1 MSVASCDDLRFHAPL
16 MKKRFRLL
24 SVFPVLALPLVVATP
39 ASAQDSGA
47 LIEALVRKGI
57 LTNQEAEDIRADLVR
72 EAAAVVPAP
81 TFAGGKSTDRLSV
94 GMRLQAQFANLNTF
108 VEHQAANPPPTNHF
122 LLRRAYL
129 TLKAGLGANWSST
142 FTYDF
147 AGSSYDD
154 AILTFKP
161 NTDLTFDF
169 GLRKVN
175 VAYEERASSGNIK
188 AIERSS
194 VTRYFVEANNG
205 RRLGAASYRVGLHL
219 DGKKDALTSNGIGLV
234 YYAAV
239 TNPERA
245 DNFTLAS
252 SGGDN
257 TVNQLAYWGN
267 VGLTGKLVNGTWIA
281 GVGAGYLPDQGGPGT
296 TNFGKGFDL
305 KIYSLYSELTA
316 GRFNL
321 MAEYLMADVDRG
333 ASLTRDAQPHGFYV
347 QPSFLVTDTI
357 EAVLRFADL
366 DTDGRGVN
374 LSDGI
379 RSAPG
384 GGTMDK
390 LTEYYG
396 GANWYLKG
404 NDLKFQFGL
413 VYAKTRDALLGTPA
427 KAESYGVRSQLQTN
441 F

>member
-1 MSVASCDDLRFHAPL
+1 MKPRRPRSHLRSCFSV
-16 MKKRFRLL
+16 L
-24 SVFPVLALPLVVATP
+24 SFVAAATTI
-39 ASAQDSGA
+39 SFAQDSGA

-57 LTNQEAEDIRADLVR
+57 LTNQEAEDIRADLGR
-72 EAAAVVPAP
+72 EHAAVIPAP
-81 TFAGGKSTDRLSV
+81 AFAGGKSTDRLSV

-108 VEHQAANPPPTNHF
+108 VEHQAANPPATNHF
-122 LLRRAYL
+122 FVRRAYL
-129 TLKAGLGANWSST
+129 TLKAGLGAEWST
-142 FTYDF
+142 LFTYDF

-154 AILTFKP
+154 AVLIYKP
-161 NTDLTFDF
+161 TTDLSFDF

-175 VAYEERASSGNIK
+175 VAYEERASSGNVK

-194 VTRYFVEANNG
+194 VTRYFVESNNG
-205 RRLGAASYRVGLHL
+205 RRLGAASYRIGVHL
-219 DGKKDALTSNGIGLV
+219 DGKKDAIGANGLGLV

-245 DNFTLAS
+245 ENFTVAS
-252 SGGDN
+252 SAGDN

-267 VGLTGKLVNGTWIA
+267 VGLTGKLTNGTWIA
-281 GVGAGYLPDQGGPGT
+281 GVGAGYLPDQGGAGA
-296 TNFGKGFDL
+296 TNLGKGFDL
-305 KIYSLYSELTA
+305 KIYSLYSEITA

-333 ASLTRDAQPHGFYV
+333 ATATRDAKPQGFYL

-357 EAVLRFADL
+357 EAVLRFAAL

-384 GGTMDK
+384 GGAMNK
-390 LTEYYG
+390 LTEYYAG
-396 GANWYLKG
+396 GNWYLKG
-404 NDLKFQFGL
+404 NDLKFQFGF
-413 VYAKTRDALLGTPA
+413 VYAKTRETLLGAAA
-427 KAESYGVRSQLQTN
+427 KAEAYGVRSQLQTQ